1 MFPPRA
7 QTWRHDLT
15 FIIITEI
22 KVSLHNKINSFLYSQ
37 RLRFIKS
44 SFLKVSFVVE
54 TLKVFVLKRKL
65 EMHFQVELVT
75 ITYLVSLDFN
85 WVGMNIEQ

>member
-1 MFPPRA
+1 MKIIYESPPLA
-7 QTWRHDLT
+7 KIFEWD
-15 FIIITEI
+15 
-22 KVSLHNKINSFLYSQ
+22 SKINSFVDSQ